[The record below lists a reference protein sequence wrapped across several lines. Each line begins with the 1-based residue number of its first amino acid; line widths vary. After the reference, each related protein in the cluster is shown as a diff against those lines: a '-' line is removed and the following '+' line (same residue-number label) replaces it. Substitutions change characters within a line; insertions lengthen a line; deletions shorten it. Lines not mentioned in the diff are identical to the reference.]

1 MDEKEDYCRS
11 RDLECG
17 RRTLGGFSLGDA
29 GTEAEFMAQ
38 MLVGEEIKII
48 GLLLLS
54 FS

>member
-1 MDEKEDYCRS
+1 MGK
-11 RDLECG
+11 
-17 RRTLGGFSLGDA
+17 RTIAGVEILSAGEGQWGGFSLGGA